1 VEPPRGLV
9 SLDPPRTTVSVEPVA
24 VLEGPPPSALF
35 VSQKPASP
43 RRTSLSGTF
52 AGSTEEE
59 VRLHLSLAEG
69 SRDAGEEL
77 YQLLEGDPERAHDL
91 VSVCR
96 RLALLT
102 PGDPLTLARLARAA
116 RDDRHIAYANAVE
129 HVLDVVRP
137 APSPPRPPALEG
149 VTGHPD
155 AVRGLLF
162 REIESPTLEALA
174 IVWDT
179 AEHLFRRDPG
189 AYGITGLERI
199 QPSAPTL
206 LAHAYAGASR
216 ALGSLRVPLFQRRTA
231 GPVTVGVALL
241 SPPAVVLSGD
251 VQAETAQLHFHLGAM
266 LAAAS
271 PQLVMLFGLPEAQ
284 ARSVLRALAFAFGPS
299 RPNASGLGPALNLA
313 EMLWESIPARPQRR
327 LRELCNDPIAL
338 DYDQAIL
345 QARIAVRRAGAFV
358 AGDFAVA
365 AREICSDEGLD
376 TNALRTPEGFNAL
389 IQSSPSLTSL
399 YALALSPEYA
409 EIRWQGARGPL
420 RS

>member
-1 VEPPRGLV
+1 
-9 SLDPPRTTVSVEPVA
+9 VA
-24 VLEGPPPSALF
+24 FDGPPPTALF
-35 VSQKPASP
+35 VSQKAASP

-52 AGSTEEE
+52 AASTEEE
-59 VRLHLSLAEG
+59 IQLHLALEEG

-77 YQLLEGDPERAHDL
+77 VMLLEGDAERVHDL
-91 VSVCR
+91 VAVCR

-102 PGDPLTLARLARAA
+102 PGDPLALARLARAA
-116 RDDRHIAYANAVE
+116 RDDRHLAYATAVE
-129 HVLDVVRP
+129 HVLDLVRP
-137 APSPPRPPALEG
+137 APSPPRPPGLDG
-149 VTGHPD
+149 VNGHPD

-162 REIESPTLEALA
+162 REIDSPTLEALA

-216 ALGSLRVPLFQRRTA
+216 ALGALRVPLFQRRTA

-241 SPPAVVLSGD
+241 SPPSVVLSGD
-251 VQAETAQLHFHLGAM
+251 VQAETPQLHFHLGAM

-299 RPNASGLGPALNLA
+299 RPDASGIGPALNLA

-327 LRELCNDPIAL
+327 LRELCHDPVAL
-338 DYDQAIL
+338 DYDQAML
-345 QARIAVRRAGAFV
+345 QARIAVRRAGLFA

-365 AREICSDEGLD
+365 AQETCAEEGLELG
-376 TNALRTPEGFNAL
+376 ALRSPEGFLAL
-389 IQSSPSLTSL
+389 CRQSPVLSSLH
-399 YALALSPEYA
+399 ALALSPEYA
-409 EIRWQGARGPL
+409 EVRWQGTRGLGRP
-420 RS
+420 